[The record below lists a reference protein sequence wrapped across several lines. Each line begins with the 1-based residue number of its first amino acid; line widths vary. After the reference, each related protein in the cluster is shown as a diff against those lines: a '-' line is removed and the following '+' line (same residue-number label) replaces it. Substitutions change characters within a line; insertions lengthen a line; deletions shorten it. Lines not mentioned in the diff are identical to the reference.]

1 MYQPRT
7 YRCWIKDD
15 DLVAFGVTV
24 KETDLYI
31 RASSNLEAEATEAII
46 KCRTPL
52 EEYIKSHPLF
62 IHSLEPFSVEEDAPF
77 IVRDMAQ
84 AASVAGVGPMA
95 AVAGAIAEA
104 VGKDLLAHTIEVIVE
119 NGGDIFMKILR
130 PRLIGVY
137 AGESPFTGK
146 IALEIR
152 PEETPL
158 GVCTSSGTVGHS
170 LSLGAADAVIVLSS
184 STALAD
190 AVATAIGNRVST
202 ADDIDVAIGQA
213 QAINGLAGVVVI
225 KEDRMGMWG
234 NVKLVSL

>member
-1 MYQPRT
+1 
-7 YRCWIKDD
+7 
-15 DLVAFGVTV
+15 V
-24 KETDLYI
+24 
-31 RASSNLEAEATEAII
+31 
-46 KCRTPL
+46 
-52 EEYIKSHPLF
+52 
-62 IHSLEPFSVEEDAPF
+62 
-77 IVRDMAQ
+77 
-84 AASVAGVGPMA
+84 
-95 AVAGAIAEA
+95 
-104 VGKDLLAHTIEVIVE
+104 
-119 NGGDIFMKILR
+119 
-130 PRLIGVY
+130 GVY

-170 LSLGAADAVIVLSS
+170 LSLGTADAVIVVSR

-190 AVATAIGNRVST
+190 AAATAIGNRVST

-213 QAINGLAGVVVI
+213 QTIDGLAGVVVI